1 MPVSGAEGRM
11 KSTTPRD
18 IVPSVTSKDFQEK
31 VDLAMTEAQWQQIII
46 DAARALQWLVYHTY
60 DSRRSN
66 PGWPDL
72 ILVKPPRLIALEV
85 KKEKGRVRPEQIA
98 WIDALGQIPGVT
110 AAIVRPSDWD
120 RVEKI
125 LKGEDE
131 ILEVL
136 SRV

>member
-1 MPVSGAEGRM
+1 
-11 KSTTPRD
+11 
-18 IVPSVTSKDFQEK
+18 
-31 VDLAMTEAQWQQIII
+31 MTEAQWQQIII